1 MPIALIA
8 DNDVGVRGLLAELA
22 RRQGFVV
29 RVAADG
35 LAAQE
40 ALAAGDVDLL
50 VCDLD
55 MPRLSG
61 QQLVAGLAGFVRVP
75 LVVVVSGYVDAA
87 IQASLMAQR
96 GVRVVLRKPFDVMAF
111 AGLLRGYASE
121 LAAQARQG
129 ESASLEVDASARVE
143 DPLRGSPQHPVLMQS
158 VGGIGIGT
166 AGVDQP
172 SAGKNHFV
180 P

>member
-8 DNDVGVRGLLAELA
+8 DNDAGVRGLLAELA
-22 RRQGFVV
+22 RRQGFEV
-29 RVAADG
+29 RVAPDG
-35 LAAQE
+35 VAAQE

-61 QQLVAGLAGFVRVP
+61 QQLVAGLADSLRVP

-111 AGLLRGYASE
+111 AGLLRGYATELVAQSRKVEAE
-121 LAAQARQG
+121 LAAAETGAR
-129 ESASLEVDASARVE
+129 LEGPVQSMPEQPVF
-143 DPLRGSPQHPVLMQS
+143 PQP
-158 VGGIGIGT
+158 VGGL
-166 AGVDQP
+166 GVEASGGDQV